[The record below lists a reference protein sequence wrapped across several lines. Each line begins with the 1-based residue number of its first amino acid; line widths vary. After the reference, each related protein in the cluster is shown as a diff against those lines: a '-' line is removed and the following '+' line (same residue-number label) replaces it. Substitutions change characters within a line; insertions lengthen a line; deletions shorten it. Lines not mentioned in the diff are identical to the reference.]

1 MNNKYDIQDLVT
13 ATYEQKPINFSNAF
27 DSLIVDKLQTAVS
40 VKKQEMAQKMFN
52 HDYDDTSD
60 SEDYEEE

>member
-13 ATYEQKPINFSNAF
+13 ATYEQKPIDFSNAF
-27 DSLIVDKLQTAVS
+27 GDLIVDKLQSAVS
-40 VKKQEMAQKMFN
+40 FKKQELAQKMFN